1 MEASNISRRAVLLS
15 TAVSYNRVLGANDR
29 IQVGLIGCGNLGM
42 RHLRLYMKP
51 MLDDGTARLAAVSD
65 VYTMAAERAR
75 QQAKL
80 ETKDVYRDYRDV
92 IARKD
97 IDAIFVVT
105 PEHWHFRMAM
115 DALASGKDV
124 YLEKPMTYTIE
135 QARELA
141 AEVQKTKRVLQVGAQ
156 WCSDPRYAAARDVIE
171 KGWIGK
177 ALWAQSTY
185 SMNSVYG
192 VWQYDVEKEATPQNI
207 DWTAWLGSAPK
218 RPFSAERYFR
228 WRKYWDYSNGVVAD
242 FFYHRLAPLALTLGT
257 GFPVLVSG
265 HGGIYSFQDRETP
278 DTYSMTAEYDSLFV
292 QITSSVA
299 SSGPERHHAPAIYGH
314 EATIAFFEEKGTD
327 GYITVTPDRQFRKK
341 FQEATGQSEMR
352 IGTKPSHPNDIR
364 INHARNFFACMKSR
378 QEPVLPADKAYRVMT
393 SIKLSADSYRQRR
406 MFAWDPRLERLAKE
420 APPRRGW
427 EGTGENY
434 KEPA

>member
-1 MEASNISRRAVLLS
+1 MEMTNVSRRAVMFG
-15 TAVSYNRVLGANDR
+15 AAASYNRVLGANDR

-75 QQAKL
+75 QQVNL
-80 ETKDVYRDYRDV
+80 EAKDVYRDYRDV

-115 DALASGKDV
+115 DALAGGKDV

-141 AEVQKTKRVLQVGAQ
+141 AEVKKTKRVLQVGAQ
-156 WCSDPRYAAARDVIE
+156 WCSDPRYQAARDVIE

-177 ALWAQSTY
+177 ILWAQSTY

-192 VWQYDVEKEATPQNI
+192 VWQYDIEKEATPQNI

-218 RPFSAERYFR
+218 RPFSAERYYR

-265 HGGIYSFQDRETP
+265 QGGIYTFKDRETP
-278 DTYSMTAEYDSLFV
+278 DTYSMTAEYDDFFV

-299 SSGPERHHAPAIYGH
+299 SAGPERHHAPAIYGH

-341 FQEATGQSEMR
+341 FQEATGQAELR
-352 IGTKPSHPNDIR
+352 IGTKSSHPNDIR

-378 QEPVLPADKAYRVMT
+378 QQPVLPADKGYRVMT
-393 SIKLSADSYRQRR
+393 AIGLSAESYRQRR
-406 MFAWDPRLERLAKE
+406 MFAWDPRLEKVAKE
-420 APPRRGW
+420 APPRPGW

>member
-1 MEASNISRRAVLLS
+1 
-15 TAVSYNRVLGANDR
+15 
-29 IQVGLIGCGNLGM
+29 
-42 RHLRLYMKP
+42 
-51 MLDDGTARLAAVSD
+51 
-65 VYTMAAERAR
+65 
-75 QQAKL
+75 
-80 ETKDVYRDYRDV
+80 
-92 IARKD
+92 
-97 IDAIFVVT
+97 
-105 PEHWHFRMAM
+105 
-115 DALASGKDV
+115 
-124 YLEKPMTYTIE
+124 
-135 QARELA
+135 
-141 AEVQKTKRVLQVGAQ
+141 
-156 WCSDPRYAAARDVIE
+156 VIE

-177 ALWAQSTY
+177 ILWAQSTY

-192 VWQYDVEKEATPQNI
+192 VWQYDIEKEATPQNI

-218 RPFSAERYFR
+218 RPFSAERYYR

-265 HGGIYSFQDRETP
+265 QGGIYTFKDRETP
-278 DTYSMTAEYDSLFV
+278 DTYSMTAEYDDFFV

-299 SSGPERHHAPAIYGH
+299 SAGPERHHAPAIYGH

-341 FQEATGQSEMR
+341 FQEATGQAELR
-352 IGTKPSHPNDIR
+352 IGTKSSHPNDIR

-378 QEPVLPADKAYRVMT
+378 QQPVLPADKGYRVMT
-393 SIKLSADSYRQRR
+393 AIGLSAESYRQRR
-406 MFAWDPRLERLAKE
+406 MFAWDPRLEKVVKE
-420 APPRRGW
+420 APPRPGW